1 MVDEEDSL
9 WGPGSAQS
17 LRSALESYPVNKLM
31 QRQLNTKTHNRE
43 ARLKLV
49 LLKPH
54 GWHVSKKNKQTVRA
68 KMEPS
73 VYKV

>member
-49 LLKPH
+49 LLKPR
-54 GWHVSKKNKQTVRA
+54 GCRVSKKKNQK
-68 KMEPS
+68 S
-73 VYKV
+73 